1 MTFYLNNP
9 ATNCSCEM
17 MKERR
22 ICSALAT
29 GATQGMAA
37 ESFYRAEAIS
47 HAKGVVLW
55 FVGNMDAWRT
65 QESDMG
71 AWLYVYIYICS
82 LISRYKF
89 ILHIYIS
96 ELFAVELEGTTLSCM
111 DPILLVYNC
120 SLLRLAPEKL
130 RNKLCGLH
138 DAVVVRGPWF
148 SRLFLGDCRLK
159 RAIHKKDMF

>member
-29 GATQGMAA
+29 GATQGTAA

-96 ELFAVELEGTTLSCM
+96 ELFAVELVGTTLSCM
-111 DPILLVYNC
+111 DPILLVYC
-120 SLLRLAPEKL
+120 SIVAF
-130 RNKLCGLH
+130 CDLH
-138 DAVVVRGPWF
+138 PAAAKQTVPSARCRGGPWSLVF
-148 SRLFLGDCRLK
+148 EIVSGRL
-159 RAIHKKDMF
+159 